1 MAQIFLHKQQVAHKL
16 RVATH
21 SANKESAMRQH
32 ATCTTYLRLVLLLGL
47 VAGLGGCSWFSGELQ
62 DPSVQL
68 QKVEV
73 VRARLVEQEFLLH
86 LRLDNPNDSDLPIRG
101 MTFSL
106 YLNDIKLAD
115 GESDVWATVPANG
128 HRTLKIPLR
137 TNLWSKLKP
146 IAKMLEKHDQ
156 PIRYRFYGVADTGVL
171 FGSSVH
177 LERNG
182 EIIPG
187 DFIPE

>member
-1 MAQIFLHKQQVAHKL
+1 
-16 RVATH
+16 
-21 SANKESAMRQH
+21 MRQH
-32 ATCTTYLRLVLLLGL
+32 ATRSTHIAIIFLLGL
-47 VAGLGGCSWFSGELQ
+47 FSGLSGCSWFAGDLQ
-62 DPSVQL
+62 DPSVEL
-68 QKVEV
+68 MKVDV
-73 VRARLVEQEFLLH
+73 VKAKLTEQEFLLH
-86 LRLDNPNDSDLPIRG
+86 LRLDNPNDSDMPIRG
-101 MTFSL
+101 LTFTL

-115 GESDVWATVPANG
+115 GEADVWTTVPANG
-128 HRTLKIPLR
+128 HRTLKVPLR
-137 TNLWSKLKP
+137 TNLWRHLKP

-156 PIRYRFYGVADTGVL
+156 PIRYRFYGVADTGVV

>member
-1 MAQIFLHKQQVAHKL
+1 
-16 RVATH
+16 
-21 SANKESAMRQH
+21 MRQH
-32 ATCTTYLRLVLLLGL
+32 ATRSTYLSLCLLLGL
-47 VAGLGGCSWFSGELQ
+47 ISALSGCSWFAGELQ
-62 DPSVQL
+62 DPSVEL
-68 QKVEV
+68 QKVDV
-73 VRARLVEQEFLLH
+73 VKAKLTEQEFVLH

-101 MTFSL
+101 LSFSL

-128 HRTLKIPLR
+128 HRTLKVPLR
-137 TNLWSKLKP
+137 TNLWRNLKP
-146 IAKMLEKHDQ
+146 IARMLEKHDQ
-156 PIRYRFYGVADTGVL
+156 PIRYRFYGVAETGVL

-187 DFIPE
+187 DLIPE

>member
-1 MAQIFLHKQQVAHKL
+1 
-16 RVATH
+16 
-21 SANKESAMRQH
+21 MRQH
-32 ATCTTYLRLVLLLGL
+32 ATRTTHIAMLLLLGL
-47 VAGLGGCSWFSGELQ
+47 FSGLSGCSWFAGDLQ
-62 DPSVQL
+62 DPTVRL
-68 QKVEV
+68 QKVDV
-73 VRARLVEQEFLLH
+73 VKAKLTEQEFVLH

-101 MTFSL
+101 LTFSL

-137 TNLWSKLKP
+137 TNLWRNLRP
-146 IAKMLEKHDQ
+146 IAKMLENHDK
-156 PIRYRFYGVADTGVL
+156 PIRYRFYGVADTGVI
-171 FGSSVH
+171 FGPSVH

-187 DFIPE
+187 DFISE

>member
-1 MAQIFLHKQQVAHKL
+1 
-16 RVATH
+16 
-21 SANKESAMRQH
+21 MRQH
-32 ATCTTYLRLVLLLGL
+32 AMRSTHIAIIVLLSLASGL
-47 VAGLGGCSWFSGELQ
+47 SGCSWFAGELQ

-68 QKVEV
+68 QKVDV
-73 VRARLVEQEFLLH
+73 IKARLVEQEFLLH
-86 LRLDNPNDSDLPIRG
+86 LRLDNPNDTDLPIRG

-115 GESDVWATVPANG
+115 GESDVWTTVPANG
-128 HRTLKIPLR
+128 HRRIKIPLR
-137 TNLWSKLKP
+137 TNLWRNLKP

-156 PIRYRFYGVADTGVL
+156 PIRYRFYGVAETGVL
-171 FGSSVH
+171 FGASVH

>member
-1 MAQIFLHKQQVAHKL
+1 M
-16 RVATH
+16 RYRTN
-21 SANKESAMRQH
+21 SAS
-32 ATCTTYLRLVLLLGL
+32 YLVLIAWLALAASL
-47 VAGLGGCSWFSGELQ
+47 SGCSSWFTGDFQ
-62 DPSVQL
+62 DPHVEL

-73 VRARLVEQEFLLH
+73 LKAKLTQQEFLLH

-101 MTFSL
+101 LAFSL

-115 GESDVWATVPANG
+115 GESDVWLTVPAHG
-128 HRTLKIPLR
+128 SKRFKLPLR
-137 TNLWSKLKP
+137 TNLWRNLKP
-146 IAKMLEKHDQ
+146 IAKLLENHEQ
-156 PIRYRFYGVADTGVL
+156 PIRYRFNGVADTGIL

>member
-1 MAQIFLHKQQVAHKL
+1 
-16 RVATH
+16 
-21 SANKESAMRQH
+21 MRQH
-32 ATCTTYLRLVLLLGL
+32 ATRSTYLGFCLLLGL
-47 VAGLGGCSWFSGELQ
+47 FSGLGGCSWFAGDLQ
-62 DPSVQL
+62 DPSVAL

-73 VRARLVEQEFLLH
+73 VKAKLTEQEFLLH
-86 LRLDNPNDSDLPIRG
+86 LRLDNPNDSDMPIRG
-101 MTFSL
+101 LTFSL

-115 GESDVWATVPANG
+115 GEADIWATVPANG
-128 HRTLKIPLR
+128 HRTLKVPLR
-137 TNLWSKLKP
+137 TNLWRNLKP
-146 IAKMLEKHDQ
+146 IAKMLEKHDE

-171 FGSSVH
+171 FGASVH

>member
-1 MAQIFLHKQQVAHKL
+1 MRYRTI
-16 RVATH
+16 
-21 SANKESAMRQH
+21 SASHLALT
-32 ATCTTYLRLVLLLGL
+32 ALLAL
-47 VAGLGGCSWFSGELQ
+47 AGSLSGCSSWFAGELQ
-62 DPSVQL
+62 DPRVEL

-73 VRARLVEQEFLLH
+73 LKAKLTEQEFLLH

-101 MTFSL
+101 LAFSL

-115 GESDVWATVPANG
+115 GESDIWLTVPANG
-128 HRTLKIPLR
+128 SKRFKLPVR
-137 TNLWSKLKP
+137 TNLWRHLKP
-146 IAKMLEKHDQ
+146 IAKLLEHHDQ
-156 PIRYRFYGVADTGVL
+156 PIRYRFNGVADTGIL
-171 FGSSVH
+171 FGPSVH

>member
-1 MAQIFLHKQQVAHKL
+1 MRYRTI
-16 RVATH
+16 
-21 SANKESAMRQH
+21 SASHLALT
-32 ATCTTYLRLVLLLGL
+32 ALLAL
-47 VAGLGGCSWFSGELQ
+47 AGSLSGCSSWFAGELQ
-62 DPSVQL
+62 DPRVEL

-73 VRARLVEQEFLLH
+73 LKAKLAEQEFLLH

-101 MTFSL
+101 LAFSL

-115 GESDVWATVPANG
+115 GESDIWLTVPANG
-128 HRTLKIPLR
+128 SKRFKLPVR
-137 TNLWSKLKP
+137 TNLWRHLKP
-146 IAKMLEKHDQ
+146 IAKLLEHHDQ
-156 PIRYRFYGVADTGVL
+156 PIRYRFNGVADTGIL
-171 FGSSVH
+171 FGPSVH